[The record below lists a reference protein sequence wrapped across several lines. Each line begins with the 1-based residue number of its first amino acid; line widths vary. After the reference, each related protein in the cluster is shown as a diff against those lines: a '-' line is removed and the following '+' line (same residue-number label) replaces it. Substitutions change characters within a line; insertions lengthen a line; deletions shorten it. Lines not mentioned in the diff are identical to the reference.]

1 MENRKFLNSPD
12 RAGILVVQRRDKG
25 ESGRVVVVETNRFA
39 PKTFSG
45 IAFYKCDNF
54 GGNGC
59 CLDSF
64 FFR

>member
-39 PKTFSG
+39 PKQKKPAS
-45 IAFYKCDNF
+45 
-54 GGNGC
+54 
-59 CLDSF
+59 LH
-64 FFR
+64 

>member
-1 MENRKFLNSPD
+1 MKNRKSLSSPD

-25 ESGRVVVVETNRFA
+25 ESGRVVVVETRRIA
-39 PKTFSG
+39 PKTFSI
-45 IAFYKCDNF
+45 IAFGIHGNF

-59 CLDSF
+59 CLGSF